1 MKDSETAIRQAELIL
16 KLFELRRET
25 VMRSA
30 RSYVGGEFMPSS
42 ADEVMSLVS
51 AGGPKASYILQVYGY
66 WDMVSAFVVHGALDK
81 SLVYDTCQEMYFQY
95 AKIQPYLAGIREK
108 MHLPE
113 LFRSIESVVEGCDEG
128 RCRLADMRNNLGEIA
143 KSRESGI

>member
-81 SLVYDTCQEMYFQY
+81 SLVHDTCPEMYFQY

-113 LFRSIESVVEGCDEG
+113 LFRSIESVVEGCDED
-128 RCRLADMRNNLGEIA
+128 RCRLVDMRNNLGEIA

>member
-66 WDMVSAFVVHGALDK
+66 WDMVSAFVIHGALDK
-81 SLVYDTCQEMYFQY
+81 SLVYDTCPEMYFQY

-128 RCRLADMRNNLGEIA
+128 RCRLADMRNNLGVIA

>member
-1 MKDSETAIRQAELIL
+1 
-16 KLFELRRET
+16 
-25 VMRSA
+25 
-30 RSYVGGEFMPSS
+30 MPSS

-66 WDMVSAFVVHGALDK
+66 WDMVSAFVIHGALDK
-81 SLVYDTCQEMYFQY
+81 SLVYDTCPEMYFQY

>member
-81 SLVYDTCQEMYFQY
+81 SLVYDTCPEMYFQY

-113 LFRSIESVVEGCDEG
+113 LFRSIESVVEGCDED
-128 RCRLADMRNNLGEIA
+128 RCRLVDMRNNLGEIA